1 MDKDVFARRVELEC
15 EEIPL
20 DTTKSQTISSLMA
33 GFQLPESAQP
43 EWAKSVPEEVWKKN
57 LLAQLDAKK
66 TDLFANQAKWLLL
79 NGMLFCAFFFLT
91 LSTHILFVIYFY
103 SNKR

>member
-1 MDKDVFARRVELEC
+1 
-15 EEIPL
+15 
-20 DTTKSQTISSLMA
+20 MA

-66 TDLFANQAKWLLL
+66 TDLFANQAK
-79 NGMLFCAFFFLT
+79 
-91 LSTHILFVIYFY
+91 
-103 SNKR
+103 